1 MSPTP
6 FFDPILP
13 RELRGSSGRGGEVA
27 AVAVTPIRVV
37 THGADGRAGGVR
49 FEYCTAAP
57 NELPVSMQGGEGII
71 QTKRA

>member
-49 FEYCTAAP
+49 FEYCTAKLVLSQCP
-57 NELPVSMQGGEGII
+57 LGCEG
-71 QTKRA
+71 K